1 MNGNNRSVFCAIRGP
16 VMLIAVGVLFALHQF
31 TDYGFQRTWPVLL
44 ILFGVLKLLERTV
57 GHPGVTP

>member
-16 VMLIAVGVLFALHQF
+16 VGVLFALHQF

-44 ILFGVLKLLERTV
+44 ILFGVLKLLERTA